1 MLLTK
6 DTLQVGDLVRV
17 PANSQLLEADL
28 DGRQTLYGAQE
39 TVQVRLNTNE
49 PVLGLVFSVSRT
61 DIIPRYVGVMIEGRR
76 WFVDD
81 KYVTA
86 VSPTP
91 EKQRRTLLKG

>member
-6 DTLQVGDLVRV
+6 DSLRVGDLVRV

-28 DGRQTLYGAQE
+28 DGRQTLYGARE
-39 TVQVRLNTNE
+39 TVQARLNTNE
-49 PVLGLVFSVSRT
+49 PVLGLVFSVNQT

-91 EKQRRTLLKG
+91 ESKHRTLLKG